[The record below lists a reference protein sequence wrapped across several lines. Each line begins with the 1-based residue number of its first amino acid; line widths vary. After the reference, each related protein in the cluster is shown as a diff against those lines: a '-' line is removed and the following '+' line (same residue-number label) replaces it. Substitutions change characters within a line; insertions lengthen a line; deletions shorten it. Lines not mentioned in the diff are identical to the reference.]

1 MNALPPS
8 DDRRAA
14 PPRAPARSGER
25 LRWGVTGLGAI
36 MLIVMAAAAGMR
48 PAGKEAQPGTGE
60 PLAVLGVAPG
70 PATRTES
77 TELGP
82 ASPSDAAAGAADP
95 AATP

>member
-8 DDRRAA
+8 DEHRTA
-14 PPRAPARSGER
+14 PRRAPARSGDR

-48 PAGKEAQPGTGE
+48 PAGNEAQPGTGE

-77 TELGP
+77 TGP
-82 ASPSDAAAGAADP
+82 IAPADGPADP